1 MGLTYRQKP
10 GIQSEIKM
18 NYFYHPDL
26 DHSVRQFSFPAA
38 ESHHIVKVLRKKAG
52 DKLHITNGQG
62 ALFLVEILEANNKR
76 CMGQVLSAEKKRPKM
91 FNLHLAVAP
100 TKKIDRFQWFLEKA
114 TEIGVD
120 RITPILCE
128 HSERRHLTMDRM
140 RRTVEEAMKQSLR
153 TYLPVLEE
161 PKSFTEF
168 LKEEQPLLKFIA
180 HCREGEKADLK
191 RRVAADK
198 DVVILVGPEG
208 DFSETEVNQALGQG
222 FVPVSL
228 GNSRLRTETAALAAC
243 FTVNLIN
250 Q

>member
-1 MGLTYRQKP
+1 
-10 GIQSEIKM
+10 M
-18 NYFYHPDL
+18 NYFYHPEL
-26 DHSVRQFSFPAA
+26 DHSVSQFSFPPA

-52 DKLHITNGQG
+52 DKLHITNGRG
-62 ALFLVEILEANNKR
+62 LLFHAEILEANNKR
-76 CMGQVLSAEKKRPKM
+76 CMGRVLDSEKKQPKM
-91 FNLHLAVAP
+91 FDLHMAVAP

-120 RITPILCE
+120 RITPVICE
-128 HSERRHLTMDRM
+128 HSERRHLPMDRIG
-140 RRTVEEAMKQSLR
+140 RTVEEAMKQSLR
-153 TYLPVLEE
+153 TYLPILEE
-161 PKSFTEF
+161 PKTFSEL
-168 LKEEQPLLKFIA
+168 LKEEQPILKFIA
-180 HCREGEKADLK
+180 HCREGEKAELK

-198 DVVILVGPEG
+198 DVIILVGPEG
-208 DFSETEVNQALGQG
+208 DFSEAEVDQALDNG